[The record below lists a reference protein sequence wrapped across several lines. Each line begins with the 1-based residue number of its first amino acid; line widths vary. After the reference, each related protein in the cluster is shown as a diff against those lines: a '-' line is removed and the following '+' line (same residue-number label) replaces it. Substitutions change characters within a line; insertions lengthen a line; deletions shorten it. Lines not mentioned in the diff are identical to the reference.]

1 VSLQRWPVRWTGQC
15 AIIELPADLDAVNA
29 PQLREQLLTLISD
42 GGAATVIADMTLT
55 RFCDSAGMTALITA
69 HRKATAQGAVVKV
82 VAAAAQVLR
91 IFELTGFDQVVDVL
105 PSLDLVD

>member
-1 VSLQRWPVRWTGQC
+1 MV
-15 AIIELPADLDAVNA
+15 IELPADIDAANA
-29 PQLREQLLTLISD
+29 TQLREQLLTLITD
-42 GGAATVIADMTLT
+42 GGAATVIADMTQT
-55 RFCDSAGMTALITA
+55 SFCDSAGMTALIAA
-69 HRKATAQGAVVKV
+69 HRKATAQGSVVKV